1 MSTHHSLRT
10 AVRLALSSSQLPA
23 AHVRRALGIGA
34 LATAAGYVPVGHAQ
48 EQGPEEI
55 IVTGSRIIRQDY
67 QSASPIVT
75 LSNEDFLQTGTINAE
90 DLINRLPQIAPHF
103 SSGNNNP
110 GTGQSYLDLR
120 GLGPERTLILI
131 NGKRL
136 MPSEEDGKVDINTI
150 PTAMIERVELLSGGA
165 SAVYGSDA
173 VAGAINFILR
183 DDFEGVEV
191 SAQAGQSAE
200 GDTAAVQA
208 EVLIGSR
215 LADDRGHVMLWA
227 TRNQR
232 DLLSK
237 GDRTFSAQAVS
248 TTSYFPTGHV
258 RRASGNS
265 WTLGS
270 VQNVFTTLYNA
281 PAPTALGTLVGNDD
295 GTVFTQGSAGEGIVN
310 FRTVLGQGID
320 GLYVAQNFRPDNF
333 YSFNFEPYNNLVIPQ
348 ERLNFGTNF
357 TFDFSDNV
365 EIYSRL
371 MYTNYNSDIRLA
383 PSPAPTGENSTLPP
397 GNGVL
402 DFTVPVTNPFVQAN
416 AGLSQILASRTGDN
430 AVLPGTGA
438 TEDILYR
445 YRFVGNGPRIEAYDR
460 AVYQWLGG
468 ARGDLSENWSFDF
481 YYARGKYDERL
492 EQGGNVSV
500 RAVESLLDAP
510 DGGTSLCAG
519 GFDLLGTQLSPEC
532 AEYVGVVAK
541 NTQDIEHNF
550 AEFVVSGDIF
560 ELPGGTASLALGTFW
575 QELTYQKIADEI
587 LASGDVSGFNAEQDI
602 FGRTKNSDLF
612 AELYLPFAE
621 RLGVTVGMRNSD
633 HNIAGS
639 NNSYKAEL
647 DWQVSEPLRFRTS
660 YQRAVRAPGVGE
672 LFEPRV
678 EDNPMVTDPC
688 NFDGSFRA
696 ASNPNLAQVEA
707 LCVAQGIL
715 PGDLATFKQS
725 TDQIDALQGGNVDL
739 FEETADTY
747 TVGFVWEPQTENN
760 LQLSVDYYD
769 IEIED
774 VITFLDPSLV
784 VNQCFNFDGGN
795 PTYSNTH
802 IQCAKFGRS
811 AGTSEINDLLELTE
825 NIGAFRTDGVD
836 VQLDWSRPIGAHNLG
851 FNLRTTWINEWSEQ
865 PAPGQEFI
873 EYTGTIGDN
882 EGEVIPDVKA
892 IFTTSW
898 GFGNF
903 QTNLGLRYIP
913 EMDHE
918 ETALVGSTDAVVCSC
933 TGVGST
939 VYVDASARWEPMDA
953 VTVRL
958 GIDNLT
964 DRDPKLYTPDQDS
977 GTNPSV
983 YDVIGR
989 RWYLSATYRF

>member
-1 MSTHHSLRT
+1 MSSKRSLRS
-10 AVRLALSSSQLPA
+10 AVRLACA
-23 AHVRRALGIGA
+23 RRTLGIGA
-34 LATAAGYVPVGHAQ
+34 LATAASYAPLGHAQ
-48 EQGPEEI
+48 QDDEIEELVI
-55 IVTGSRIIRQDY
+55 TGSRIIRQDY
-67 QSASPIVT
+67 ESASPIVT
-75 LSNEDFLQTGTINAE
+75 LNNEDFLQTGTINAE

-103 SSGNNNP
+103 SSGTNNP
-110 GTGQSYLDLR
+110 GPGQSYLDLR

-191 SAQAGQSAE
+191 SAQAGESAE

-208 EVLIGSR
+208 EILIGSR
-215 LADDRGHVMLWA
+215 LIDDRGHVMLWA

-237 GDRTFSAQAVS
+237 GDREFSAQAVS

-270 VQNVFTTLYNA
+270 VQNVCTTLYNA

-295 GTVFTQGSAGEGIVN
+295 GTMFTQGSAGEGILN
-310 FRTVLGQGID
+310 FRTVLGQDIN
-320 GLYVAQNFRPDNF
+320 GLLVAQNFRPEF

-357 TFDFSDNV
+357 TFDLSDRV
-365 EIYSRL
+365 ELYSRL

-397 GNGVL
+397 GNGIL

-416 AGLSQILASRTGDN
+416 AGLRQILASRTGNN
-430 AVLPGTGA
+430 AVLPGAGA
-438 TEDILYR
+438 TEDFLYR
-445 YRFVGNGPRIEAYDR
+445 YRFVGNGPRIESYDR

-468 ARGDLSENWSFDF
+468 ARGELSENWSFDF

-500 RAVESLLDAP
+500 RKVESLLDAP
-510 DGGTSLCAG
+510 DGGVSLCAG
-519 GFDLLGTQLSPEC
+519 GFDILGKQLSPEC
-532 AEYVGVVAK
+532 VEYVSVVAK

-550 AEFVVSGDIF
+550 AELVVSGDIF
-560 ELPGGTASLALGTFW
+560 ELDGGAASLAIGTFW

-587 LASGDVSGFNAEQDI
+587 LASGDVSGFNAEDDI
-602 FGRTKNSDLF
+602 FGRTKNADLF
-612 AELYLPFAE
+612 VELYLPFTD
-621 RLGVTVGMRNSD
+621 RVGVTTGVRTSD
-633 HNIAGS
+633 HNIAGR

-647 DWQVSEPLRFRTS
+647 DWQISEPLRFRTS

-688 NFDGSFRA
+688 NFDSSFRA
-696 ASNPNLAQVEA
+696 ASNPNRAQVEA

-715 PGDLATFKQS
+715 PSDLGTFKQS
-725 TDQIDALQGGNVDL
+725 TDQIDALQGGNLDL

-760 LQLSVDYYD
+760 LQLSVDYYT

-795 PTYSNTH
+795 PTYSNTFERC
-802 IQCAKFGRS
+802 QRFGRS

-836 VQLDWSRPIGAHNLG
+836 LQLDWNRPIGEHTLG
-851 FNLRTTWINEWSEQ
+851 FNVRTTWINEWSEQ
-865 PAPGQEFI
+865 PAPGQDFI

-892 IFTTSW
+892 IFTTIW

-903 QTNLGLRYIP
+903 QTMLGLRYIP

-918 ETALVGSTDAVVCSC
+918 ETALVGSTDPIVCGC

-939 VYVDASARWEPMDA
+939 VYVDASARWEPTDSL
-953 VTVRL
+953 VVRL
-958 GIDNLT
+958 GVDNLT

-989 RWYLSATYRF
+989 RWYLSGTYRF